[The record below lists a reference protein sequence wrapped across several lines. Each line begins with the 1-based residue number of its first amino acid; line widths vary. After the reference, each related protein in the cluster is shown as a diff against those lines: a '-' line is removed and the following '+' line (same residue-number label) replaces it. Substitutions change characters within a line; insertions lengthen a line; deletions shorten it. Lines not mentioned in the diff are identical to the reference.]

1 MADPV
6 LRKTVYFVR
15 HGESEGNIG
24 NVHQS
29 GVSPLSA
36 KGHEQAAFIGERAAK
51 LGAQALIVSTMT
63 RTRQT
68 AEYIAKKTGL
78 EPQFSDLFIEYLPPS
93 ELLGTPRHTPEAQ
106 AISKVRRENFHDPN
120 WHYSDEENFHD
131 LKARALKAL
140 DLLAARPEE
149 KIVVV
154 THGYFLRIILGVAMF
169 GPDLTSQEALHFI
182 RTAHMENT
190 GISVLGYDSSQDVS
204 PWWLWIWNDHAHLG

>member
-1 MADPV
+1 MADPIFV
-6 LRKTVYFVR
+6 KTVYFVR

-29 GVSPLSA
+29 GTSPLTQ
-36 KGHEQAAFIGERAAK
+36 KGHEQAAFISDRVAK
-51 LGAQALIVSTMT
+51 LGGQALIVSTMT

-68 AEYIAKKTGL
+68 AEYISKKTGIIS
-78 EPQFSDLFIEYLPPS
+78 EFSDLFIEYMPPS
-93 ELLGTPRHTPEAQ
+93 ELLDTPRYTPHAQ
-106 AISKVRRENFHDPN
+106 NISRQRRENFEN
-120 WHYSDEENFHD
+120 SEWHYSDEENFHD

-140 DLLAARPEE
+140 ELLAQRPEE

-154 THGYFLRIILGVAMF
+154 THGYFLRVILAVAMF
-169 GPDLTSQEALHFI
+169 GPGLTPKEGIHFL

-190 GISVLGYDSSQDVS
+190 GISAFGYDPSQDVS